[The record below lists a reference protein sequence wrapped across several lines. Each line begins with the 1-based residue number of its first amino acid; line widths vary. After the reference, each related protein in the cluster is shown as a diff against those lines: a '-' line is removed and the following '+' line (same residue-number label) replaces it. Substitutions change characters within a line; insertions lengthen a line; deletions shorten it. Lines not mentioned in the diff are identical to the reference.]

1 MSDAFDQMFFRAIDP
16 TVQID
21 GRPVPM
27 GTTLLYRVCKEDQT
41 LFEEALRLMRIVF
54 DDAIAAE
61 REACAKIAE
70 GFDIEG
76 VRNHGSFIARK
87 IRTQNEHDP
96 KQAIDGEG
104 YVR

>member
-1 MSDAFDQMFFRAIDP
+1 MSDAFDQMFFRAVDP

-87 IRTQNEHDP
+87 IRTQTAQAP
-96 KQAIDGEG
+96 KHVVDEKDSTQ
-104 YVR
+104 

>member
-1 MSDAFDQMFFRAIDP
+1 MSDAFDQMFFRAVDP

-27 GTTLLYRVCKEDQT
+27 GTTLLYRVCKEDQA

-70 GFDIEG
+70 AFDIEG

-87 IRTQNEHDP
+87 IRTQAGNGP
-96 KQAIDGEG
+96 KQAAAPED
-104 YVR
+104 V